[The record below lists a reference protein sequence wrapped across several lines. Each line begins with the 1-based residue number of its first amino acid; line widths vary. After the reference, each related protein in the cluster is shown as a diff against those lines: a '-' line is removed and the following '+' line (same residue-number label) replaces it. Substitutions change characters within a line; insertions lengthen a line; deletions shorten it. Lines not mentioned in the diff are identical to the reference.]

1 MDEKTITLENLF
13 ELLDS
18 LAEPKKE
25 KTFREVACEFG
36 KHLYEGYLG
45 FMDAGFNEHQA
56 FEILMRTHDD
66 NK

>member
-13 ELLDS
+13 ELLDA
-18 LAEPKKE
+18 LAENPKKE

-45 FMDAGFNEHQA
+45 FMDAGFNEKQA
-56 FEILMRTHDD
+56 FTILINTMN